1 MIRKALVSR
10 PPDLAVA
17 TKPTMT
23 LLRNAALA
31 SCIVTALG
39 ISVAGAKDPALSS
52 LTMEHFRDTATVTEN
67 PSDGTTI
74 ISTENGYVE
83 RTGPMRMVW
92 HDEFLRG
99 VIDRKTGSRS
109 LQVYAWVIYSGSLR
123 NYESANYRTASGP
136 RRVPVNQLAREVV
149 NCPVGDCTYTE
160 RVAFPIDEELMR
172 QLAAAGVPGNPD
184 KWPYKL
190 IAKSGP
196 EYAGEI
202 SSAEIAGFLAKVDDY
217 ANRPPVA
224 PASAP
229 VVNASVP
236 VANGRTENAALS
248 RELGI
253 GGMPVDATEEQP
265 NRAGVLVIGVD
276 PGSVARKAGIIV
288 GDILYEFDGH
298 RLKTPADLQA
308 ALAGRAAASTVA
320 IKLYR
325 GTSDTTVTARF

>member
-1 MIRKALVSR
+1 
-10 PPDLAVA
+10 
-17 TKPTMT
+17 MT

-31 SCIVTALG
+31 SFMLAALG
-39 ISVAGAKDPALSS
+39 ISTAGAKDPALSS
-52 LTMEHFRDTATVTEN
+52 LTMEHFRDTATITEN
-67 PSDGTTI
+67 QGDGTAV

-83 RTGPMRMVW
+83 HTGPMRMVW
-92 HDEFLRG
+92 HDEYLRG
-99 VIDRKTGSRS
+99 VIDRQTGRRA

-160 RVAFPIDEELMR
+160 RVAFPVDEESLR
-172 QLAAAGVPGNPD
+172 QLAAAREPGNPD
-184 KWPYKL
+184 KLSYKL

-202 SSAEIAGFLAKVDDY
+202 ASAEIAGFLAKLDEY
-217 ANRPPVA
+217 ANRPAVA

-229 VVNASVP
+229 AVNASAP
-236 VANGRTENAALS
+236 V
-248 RELGI
+248 REFGI

-276 PGSVARKAGIIV
+276 RGSVAHKAGIIV

-325 GTSDTTVTARF
+325 GTSDTTVNAHF